1 MSGTTPATAEQ
12 VYGAYDHSEVRVSH
26 ILGPHKGLSLYHKT
40 SDPGLNDA
48 ISSGQVLV
56 DAISGFPTLAHDF
69 VNSLPANF
77 LFTRASKALA
87 RNASGTYIEFGTD
100 TPRFS
105 GFLGG
110 LVIEPA
116 RTNGVRNP
124 RCEGPALHN
133 GIPAL
138 LRATVAGGIITGV
151 TVVNGGSGYTS
162 APQISAVS
170 PSGQGSGAAFTSAI
184 SGGSITGITVT
195 NGGSGYNQSVGMY
208 SRPNQPLTNW
218 SNGAFHPIARGTENG
233 VDYVDFRYRLGV
245 TGTGGTLYTDL
256 VFDTAGSTAAV
267 GQTWTESA
275 FLKMVA
281 GSLTNVSNTSVILYG
296 GPSFSDNGTGGLTLT
311 TTLTRYSVTKTFTN
325 AGTNNA
331 SPRFSVTAT
340 NGDVDIT
347 IRVGWPQLEQSG
359 FMTSPIVPVAGTPA
373 ATTRAADTL
382 SVLLT
387 TLGVGAGGATVVVSG
402 VVTDKQVSTEQAIL
416 SLDPDTGATD
426 TCENVILKLNS
437 QEVVGRGFYGGAARS
452 DQPLG
457 TVALN
462 APFKVATTFIPPRS
476 FQHSM
481 NGNSSQ
487 SRTESN
493 SGATFAILRLGNRK
507 SPGWHLAGRLT
518 RIEVYMPPAEPHE
531 LSAYSR
537 V

>member
-87 RNASGTYIEFGTD
+87 RNASGTYVEFGTD

-116 RTNGVRNP
+116 RTNNVRNP
-124 RCEGPALHN
+124 RCEGTLHN

-138 LRATVAGGIITGV
+138 LRPTVAGGIITGV
-151 TVVNGGSGYTS
+151 TIVSGGSGYTS
-162 APQISAVS
+162 APTISVVV
-170 PSGQGSGAAFTSAI
+170 PSGQGSGATITS
-184 SGGSITGITVT
+184 SITGGVVTGTTIT
-195 NGGSGYNQSVGMY
+195 NGGTGYNQSVGLY
-208 SRPNQPLTNW
+208 ARPNQALTNW

-233 VDYVDFRYRLGV
+233 VDYVEYRYRLGV
-245 TGTGGTLYTDL
+245 SGTGGTLYNDL
-256 VFDTAGSTAAV
+256 VFDTTGAAAAQT
-267 GQTWTESA
+267 QTWTESV
-275 FLKMVA
+275 FLKMVGGA
-281 GSLTNVSNTSVILYG
+281 LTNITNTSVILYG
-296 GPSFSDNGTGGLTLT
+296 GPSFSDNGTTAVSLTST
-311 TTLTRYSVTKTFTN
+311 FTRYSATKTFTN
-325 AGTNNA
+325 ATTNSANA
-331 SPRFSVTAT
+331 RFSVTAT
-340 NGDVDIT
+340 GGDVDIT
-347 IRVGWPQLEQSG
+347 IRFGWPQLEQSA
-359 FMTSPIVPVAGTPA
+359 FMTSPILPVAGTPA
-373 ATTRAADTL
+373 VTTRAADTL

-402 VVTDKQVSTEQAIL
+402 VVTDKQALSEQAIL
-416 SLDPDTGATD
+416 SLDPDTGVTD